1 MLARLHLVDGTYELF
16 RAHFSKRPAHR
27 AEGGR
32 DRKATVGLAS
42 AMLYLLHEEAEAV
55 THLGIAFDNPIRS
68 FRNALLPGY
77 KTEEGVDPDLLA
89 QFDCAEEAARAL
101 GLTVWSMNAFE
112 ADDALATAAARYSPQ
127 VEQVRIL
134 TPDKDLGQCI
144 DGVRVVQVDRVR
156 RTVIDEE
163 ALVARRLVRPASIP
177 DLLALTGDDADGIPG
192 VAGFGEKSAGALLA
206 RFGHVERVPPDP
218 RAWPAQIR
226 GAPRLAA
233 ALAEAGPA
241 VLLYRRLALLRRDVP
256 LGGSLEDLRFRG
268 VPRAAFTA
276 FCERLDARRLLERVT
291 RWA

>member
-1 MLARLHLVDGTYELF
+1 MPARLHLVDGTYELF
-16 RAHFSKRPAHR
+16 RAHYSKRPGHR

-42 AMLYLLHEEAEAV
+42 SMLALLQEGAEAV

-77 KTEEGVDPDLLA
+77 KTEDGVDPDLLG
-89 QFDCAEEAARAL
+89 QFDAAEEAARAL
-101 GLTVWSMNAFE
+101 GLTVWSMHAFE
-112 ADDALATAAARYSPQ
+112 ADDALATAAARFAPE
-127 VEQVRIL
+127 VGQVRIL

-144 DGVRVVQVDRVR
+144 DGARVVQVDRVR
-156 RTVIDEE
+156 RTVIDED

-206 RFGHVERVPPDP
+206 RFGDLTRIPADP
-218 RAWPAQIR
+218 RAWPGQIR

-233 ALAEAGPA
+233 ALADKGPA

-256 LGGSLEDLRFRG
+256 LPQSLDDLRFRG
-268 VPRAAFTA
+268 VPREAFTRW
-276 FCERLDARRLLERVT
+276 CERLDARKLLGRVE

>member
-1 MLARLHLVDGTYELF
+1 MIARLHLVDGTYELF
-16 RAHFSKRPAHR
+16 RAHFSKRPGHR

-42 AMLYLLHEEAEAV
+42 AMLALLQEEGEAV

-68 FRNALLPGY
+68 FRNALFPGY

-89 QFDCAEEAARAL
+89 QFDAAEEAARAL
-101 GLTVWSMNAFE
+101 GLTVWSMRAFE
-112 ADDALATAAARYSPQ
+112 ADDALATAAARFAPR
-127 VEQVRIL
+127 VDQVRIL

-156 RTVIDEE
+156 RTVIDEQ
-163 ALVARRLVRPASIP
+163 ALVARRLVRPSSIP

-206 RFGHVERVPPDP
+206 RFGDLTRIPSDP

-241 VLLYRRLALLRRDVP
+241 VLLYRRLAQLRRDVP
-256 LGGSLEDLRFRG
+256 LAEDLDDLRFGG
-268 VPRAAFTA
+268 VPRGAFTRW
-276 FCERLDARRLLERVT
+276 CEKLDAGRLIERVR

>member
-32 DRKATVGLAS
+32 DRKATVGLLS

-89 QFDCAEEAARAL
+89 QFDRAEEAARAL

-156 RTVIDEE
+156 RTVIDEA

-206 RFGHVERVPPDP
+206 RFGELTRIPTDVRE
-218 RAWPAQIR
+218 WPAQIR

-233 ALAEAGPA
+233 ALAEAGPT

-256 LGGSLEDLRFRG
+256 LEGSLEDLRFGG

-276 FCERLDARRLLERVT
+276 LCERLDARGLLERIT

>member
-1 MLARLHLVDGTYELF
+1 
-16 RAHFSKRPAHR
+16 
-27 AEGGR
+27 
-32 DRKATVGLAS
+32 
-42 AMLYLLHEEAEAV
+42 
-55 THLGIAFDNPIRS
+55 
-68 FRNALLPGY
+68 
-77 KTEEGVDPDLLA
+77 
-89 QFDCAEEAARAL
+89 
-101 GLTVWSMNAFE
+101 
-112 ADDALATAAARYSPQ
+112 
-127 VEQVRIL
+127 
-134 TPDKDLGQCI
+134 
-144 DGVRVVQVDRVR
+144 
-156 RTVIDEE
+156 
-163 ALVARRLVRPASIP
+163 
-177 DLLALTGDDADGIPG
+177 
-192 VAGFGEKSAGALLA
+192 LLA